1 MEFEFYHI
9 SFVYIYISNMF
20 PFKII
25 KISSHDAI
33 NVIRESDRK
42 KRPLFGCFVIHIF
55 VSMYLPLPATQQTET
70 RTSAHAKYH

>member
-25 KISSHDAI
+25 KIYSHDAI
-33 NVIRESDRK
+33 NVIRGERSQK
-42 KRPLFGCFVIHIF
+42 TTFVWMLRHSYIR
-55 VSMYLPLPATQQTET
+55 VYVPAPATQQTET
-70 RTSAHAKYH
+70 RKSAHAKYH

>member
-25 KISSHDAI
+25 KIYSHDAI
-33 NVIRESDRK
+33 NVIRGERSQK
-42 KRPLFGCFVIHIF
+42 TTFV
-55 VSMYLPLPATQQTET
+55 
-70 RTSAHAKYH
+70 

>member
-25 KISSHDAI
+25 KIYSHDAI
-33 NVIRESDRK
+33 NVIRGERSQK
-42 KRPLFGCFVIHIF
+42 TAFVWMLRHSYIR
-55 VSMYLPLPATQQTET
+55 VYVPAPATQQTET
-70 RTSAHAKYH
+70 RKSAHAKYH